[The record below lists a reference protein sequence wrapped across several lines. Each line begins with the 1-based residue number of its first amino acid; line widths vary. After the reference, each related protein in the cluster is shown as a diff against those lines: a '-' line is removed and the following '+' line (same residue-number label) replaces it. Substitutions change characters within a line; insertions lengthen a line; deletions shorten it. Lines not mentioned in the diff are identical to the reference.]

1 MRECFIIDGVRTPR
15 ATGKKG
21 TLYAIHPQ
29 RMVSGLL
36 NALKERVGFDVTD
49 VEDVVMG
56 CALPE
61 AEHGADIARLSLL
74 DAGWD
79 VRIPGITMQRFCGS
93 GPSALSYAAFGI
105 KCGQFDCLVAGGV
118 EVQSHYT
125 VPGGGLPP
133 GGRPFTMDGNNP
145 HLQKL
150 YPMVPQSIAADLIAT
165 LEGFSRED
173 CDRLALRSQNN
184 AEVAIK
190 EGRFAKT
197 MIPVKDYDGNV
208 VLDHEEHPRFGTTL
222 EALGKIKAAFTDI
235 SETVW
240 EDLGKSFLQMCQQV
254 YPQVKKLNNVH
265 TGGNSSGVVD
275 GASALLLCSPEY
287 AKAHGL
293 KPRGRIVSG
302 ASVGVEPVVMLTG
315 PGPAALKV
323 LKHMGMKVSDI
334 DLWEINEAFASVVL
348 KTIRDLKLDPAIV
361 NVNGGAIALGH
372 PIGATGGILTMTA
385 LDELERRNKKTA
397 MISMC
402 TGGAMGSA
410 MIIERV

>member
-1 MRECFIIDGVRTPR
+1 
-15 ATGKKG
+15 
-21 TLYAIHPQ
+21 
-29 RMVSGLL
+29 
-36 NALKERVGFDVTD
+36 
-49 VEDVVMG
+49 
-56 CALPE
+56 
-61 AEHGADIARLSLL
+61 
-74 DAGWD
+74 
-79 VRIPGITMQRFCGS
+79 
-93 GPSALSYAAFGI
+93 
-105 KCGQFDCLVAGGV
+105 
-118 EVQSHYT
+118 
-125 VPGGGLPP
+125 
-133 GGRPFTMDGNNP
+133 
-145 HLQKL
+145 
-150 YPMVPQSIAADLIAT
+150 
-165 LEGFSRED
+165 
-173 CDRLALRSQNN
+173 
-184 AEVAIK
+184 
-190 EGRFAKT
+190 
-197 MIPVKDYDGNV
+197 
-208 VLDHEEHPRFGTTL
+208 
-222 EALGKIKAAFTDI
+222 
-235 SETVW
+235 
-240 EDLGKSFLQMCQQV
+240 MCQEV

-275 GASALLLCSPEY
+275 GASALFLCSPEY